1 MKLQILTRFIRSLL
15 IIILPRKLRKYL
27 RENRFYWKYKDV
39 INPFYKKNFDH
50 YLSSNWNISRRND
63 YSNYINQNN
72 LKMIFEF
79 GCAPSLTLL
88 NILRNCPQS
97 QVFGYD
103 INTTHMSYAIDA
115 APESLVKRSKFYLE
129 LNREDMLNDLRLLN
143 QDSFDLVIFDRVLM
157 YLSDE
162 QIQEHL
168 NLYASIYQRVLI
180 DDFFGNQQGNYRHRD
195 FSNIMKLHG
204 YQEDVM
210 DNSQYSTEGM
220 TGNNSKKAI
229 YTRLTKES

>member
-1 MKLQILTRFIRSLL
+1 MLAKLIRSLL

-27 RENRFYWKYKDV
+27 RENRFYWKYKDI

-50 YLSSNWNISRRND
+50 HLSSNWDIERRID

-103 INTTHMSYAIDA
+103 INTSHMSYAIDA
-115 APESLVKRSKFYLE
+115 APESFTSRSKFYVE
-129 LNREDMLNDLRLLN
+129 LNKEDMLNDLRLEN
-143 QDSFDLVIFDRVLM
+143 QSSFDLVIFDRVLM

-162 QIQEHL
+162 QIEEHL
-168 NLYASIYQRVLI
+168 HTYAGIYQQVLI

-195 FSNIMKLHG
+195 FSNIMELHG
-204 YQEDVM
+204 YREDIVE
-210 DNSQYSTEGM
+210 NSKYSTIGM
-220 TGNNSKKAI
+220 AGNNSKKAI
-229 YTRLTKES
+229 YTRLTKEL